1 MLSITAGGL
10 SLVAL
15 VAVYRSWRAQVS
27 RYLYLGIVFWLVSTV
42 CWSYAQGWEFG
53 LLYALC
59 IPALLVW
66 PFIAFN
72 QVQLPQPKNVPQPR
86 RFDFSRGEV
95 IANVTNYLVVMVILL
110 VISVLITLGVCALL
124 PFTIAGKLATATILL
139 PVLWGLIVYHYLAS
153 SHKFKVIGKYAVL
166 AALCLPIL
174 VFLPM

>member
-1 MLSITAGGL
+1 M
-10 SLVAL
+10 VL

-86 RFDFSRGEV
+86 RFDFSRGAV

-124 PFTIAGKLATATILL
+124 PFTIAGKLATATIFL

-166 AALCLPIL
+166 AALCIPIL

>member
-86 RFDFSRGEV
+86 RFDFSRGAV
-95 IANVTNYLVVMVILL
+95 IANVTNHLVVMVILL

-153 SHKFKVIGKYAVL
+153 SYKFKVVGIYAVL

-174 VFLPM
+174 AFLPM

>member
-10 SLVAL
+10 SLAAL
-15 VAVYRSWRAQVS
+15 VAVYKSWRAQLPS
-27 RYLYLGIVFWLVSTV
+27 FLYVGIAFWLVSTV

-66 PFIAFN
+66 SFIAFN

-86 RFDFSRGEV
+86 SFDFSRGAV
-95 IANVTNYLVVMVILL
+95 IQNVTNYLVVMVILL

-124 PFTIAGKLATATILL
+124 PFTIAGKLATGTILL

-153 SHKFKVIGKYAVL
+153 SHKFKVVGIYAVL